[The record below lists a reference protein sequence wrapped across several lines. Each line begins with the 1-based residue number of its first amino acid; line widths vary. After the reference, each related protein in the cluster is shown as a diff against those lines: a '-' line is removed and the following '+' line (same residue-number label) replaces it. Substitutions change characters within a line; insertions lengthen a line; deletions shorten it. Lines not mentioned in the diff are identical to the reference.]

1 MSVID
6 TLTLLANG
14 LTLALALGFLLIVLW
29 QDTRKE
35 INQFFAVFLF
45 LVTVWNA
52 GALLVQTVSLIDPQ
66 SELVGFAVGMMELGF
81 TGSSIAVYAL
91 TAVLV
96 GANTRRFRLLAFSGL
111 LLVLGFQ
118 LFLIVNNS
126 PDLSAAAAEGT
137 LRYRFQPSS
146 VALYFAFDSV
156 TLYLLWQYRRKV
168 RSRGLRFGL
177 MLFVVGQSLAF
188 LNPELRAL
196 PLSINVSS
204 FAALIISFAILRL
217 EIITP
222 LAERVSQVEAM
233 HRVSLAITSQ
243 LASDMVLNEIATQAV
258 GWLGADA
265 AGIFLTDSQNT
276 ELELATVYNLPAQ
289 FVHSHLEIGE
299 GVAGTVAKTHRS
311 IHVDNYARDWS
322 GMPDLPLSTETFG
335 SVICVPLIYG
345 GIAIGVL
352 MVIAARQGRLFS
364 REDVHL
370 LELLGS
376 QAAVAIAHGR
386 LFTEQRELTSQVEAA
401 HGQLETL
408 LISTENP
415 VVAVDRQFRLIF
427 ANTAARKLF
436 DLNAI
441 PTDGPIT
448 TALPAFVFPEDFRA
462 AIRDLRR
469 KRAHIYEVSLDEKVY
484 LCHLAPLGKPRVEG
498 WVAVLNDVTQ
508 LKELDRIKS
517 EMVRMASHDLKN
529 PLQIALANLE
539 LLAEDLADVADPEI
553 QQSVMQIEK
562 QLERMNRIIGGV
574 LDLERIKAGTPAA
587 ELCYPSRIV
596 TATIDE
602 LRQLAGDQGI
612 ALETKV
618 EENAVYFLGDPKQF
632 ERALVNLVE
641 NAIKFTPRGG
651 KVTIEAASENGN
663 VVFQVSDTGIGIP
676 EALQSQVFERFFRGR
691 QKGAEHV
698 SGSGL
703 GLSLVKTIVE
713 NHRGKVWLESA
724 EGTGT
729 TVFISLPATTEIP
742 SEKSFV

>member
-66 SELVGFAVGMMELGF
+66 SDLVGFAVGMMELGF

-91 TAVLV
+91 TAVVV
-96 GANTRRFRLLAFSGL
+96 GAHTRRFRLLAFSGIM
-111 LLVLGFQ
+111 LVLGFQ
-118 LFLIVNNS
+118 LLLIISNS
-126 PDLSAAAAEGT
+126 PDLSQAAAEGT

-146 VALYFAFDSV
+146 VALYFTFDSV

-196 PLSINVSS
+196 PLSINMSS

-243 LASDMVLNEIATQAV
+243 LASDTVLNEIASQAV

-265 AGIFLTDSQNT
+265 AGIFLSDGQNS

-289 FVHSHLEIGE
+289 FVHSHLMFGQ
-299 GVAGTVAKTHRS
+299 GVAGTVAQTHRS
-311 IHVDNYARDWS
+311 VHVDNYARDWR
-322 GMPDLPLSTETFG
+322 GFADLPLARETFG

-345 GIAIGVL
+345 GTAIGVL
-352 MVIAARQGRLFS
+352 MVITARQGRLFS

-386 LFTEQRELTSQVEAA
+386 LFTEQRDLTTQVEAA

-408 LISTENP
+408 LVSTENP
-415 VVAVDRQFRLIF
+415 VVAVDRHFKLIF

-436 DLNAI
+436 ELNNI
-441 PTDGPIT
+441 PIDGPIT
-448 TALPAFVFPEDFRA
+448 SVLPPFAFPENFRA
-462 AIRDLRR
+462 AMRDLRH
-469 KRAHIYEVSLDEKVY
+469 KRAHIYEVSLDDKVY

-539 LLAEDLADVADPEI
+539 LLAEDLADVPDLEI
-553 QQSVMQIEK
+553 QESLTQIEK

-602 LRQLAGDQGI
+602 LRQLAGEQEI
-612 ALETKV
+612 ALEAKV
-618 EENAVYFLGDPKQF
+618 EENAAYFLGDPKQF

-651 KVTIEAASENGN
+651 KVMITAGNDNSN

-676 EALQSQVFERFFRGR
+676 QALQPQVFERFFRGR

-713 NHRGKVWLESA
+713 NHRGKVWLEST
-724 EGTGT
+724 EGIGT
-729 TVFISLPATTEIP
+729 IVFISVPATTEIP